1 MLTVHQLNHFFGKA
15 HVLRDVS
22 LEIGLECVG
31 MFGPNGAG
39 KTTLVHAIA
48 GLIRPRTGRIEFA
61 GRSLMGLPPHHVARL
76 GIAVV
81 PQERELF
88 PFLSV
93 YQNLE
98 LGAAFVPRGRQQ
110 ISQSLQEVFSL
121 FPVLSIRRRQWAGTL
136 SGGEQ
141 RMLAIGRAL
150 MSRPR
155 LLVLDEPSLG
165 LQPSLV
171 TEVFR
176 TVREIGQHIGVF
188 LVEQNVRQALKAV
201 GRAYV
206 LENGEIVL
214 SGTTEELSNND
225 HVRRIYMGL

>member
-214 SGTTEELSNND
+214 SGTAEELSNND

>member
-1 MLTVHQLNHFFGKA
+1 MLSVQGLNHFFGKS
-15 HVLRDVS
+15 HILRDVS
-22 LEIGLECVG
+22 LEVGEECVG

-39 KTTLVHAIA
+39 KTTLVNLVMGVFRAQS
-48 GLIRPRTGRIEFA
+48 GRVEFQ
-61 GRSLMGLPPHHVARL
+61 GRSISGLSPHQVVRL

-98 LGAAFVPRGRQQ
+98 LGAVFVPNGRGAVQ
-110 ISQSLQEVFSL
+110 QSLQEVFSL
-121 FPVLSIRRRQWAGTL
+121 FPVLSVRRRQWAGTL

-141 RMLAIGRAL
+141 RMLAVGRAL

-155 LLVLDEPSLG
+155 LLILDEPSLG

-171 TEVFR
+171 TDLFR
-176 TVREIGQHIGVF
+176 TVRDIGQRMGVF
-188 LVEQNVRQALKAV
+188 VVEQNVRQALKAV
-201 GRAYV
+201 GRGYV
-206 LENGEIVL
+206 LENGAIVL
-214 SGTTEELSNND
+214 AGTSGQLWNND
-225 HVRRIYMGL
+225 HVRKIYMGL

>member
-1 MLTVHQLNHFFGKA
+1 MLSVQGLNHFFGKS
-15 HVLRDVS
+15 HILRDVS
-22 LEIGLECVG
+22 LEVGEECVG

-39 KTTLVHAIA
+39 KTTLVNLVMGVFRAQS
-48 GLIRPRTGRIEFA
+48 GRVEFQ
-61 GRSLMGLPPHHVARL
+61 GRSISGLSPHQVVRL

-98 LGAAFVPRGRQQ
+98 LGAVFVPNGRRAVQ
-110 ISQSLQEVFSL
+110 QSLQEVFSL
-121 FPVLSIRRRQWAGTL
+121 FPVLSVRRRQWAGTL

-141 RMLAIGRAL
+141 RMLAVGRAL

-155 LLVLDEPSLG
+155 LLILDEPSLG

-171 TEVFR
+171 TDLFR
-176 TVREIGQHIGVF
+176 TVRDIGQRMGVF
-188 LVEQNVRQALKAV
+188 VVEQNVRQALKAV
-201 GRAYV
+201 GRGYV
-206 LENGEIVL
+206 LENGAIVL
-214 SGTTEELSNND
+214 AGTSEQLWNND
-225 HVRRIYMGL
+225 HVRKIYMGI